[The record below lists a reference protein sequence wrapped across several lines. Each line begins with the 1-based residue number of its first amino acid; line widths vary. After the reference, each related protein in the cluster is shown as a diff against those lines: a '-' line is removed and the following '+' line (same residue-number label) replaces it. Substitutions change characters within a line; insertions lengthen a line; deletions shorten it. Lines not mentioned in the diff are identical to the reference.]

1 MSELEQIAHDLAV
14 ALSALRMGR
23 GQPNGIVDEAVQE
36 ALEAY
41 DRYRSNE
48 DSIVT
53 TGEVS

>member
-1 MSELEQIAHDLAV
+1 
-14 ALSALRMGR
+14 MGR